1 MMNND
6 EQLIFEAYMQ
16 KIDEAP
22 IAPGDSYDEPFEPT
36 SIDKAQR
43 KKLAK
48 YSKETIDDDSLEAII
63 DKVTEFLN
71 SHENKTFPGDEDEFR
86 VKIRDLIVDAGK
98 ESETLKINS
107 TNAFYASRVIKN
119 ELKRLN
125 IIQIVPGQDVEVQDV
140 HDADVDASVEKGVQA
155 AVKRGPAKTAAEI
168 ASDDEYNRFFG
179 TKHKISFA
187 QNYVLDDEVEVEG
200 ELKQAVILITTD
212 LRGEFTGKELIVAL
226 RDEYKYDKA
235 KDISD
240 QLLDAGVIKV
250 AETDEEDD
258 EEGNKKVGD
267 LDLDDSEEDY
277 RSAVDTAYGDL
288 RRDISS
294 GQSPVMRPDDF

>member
-1 MMNND
+1 MNND

-125 IIQIVPGQDVEVQDV
+125 IIQIVPGQDVEV
-140 HDADVDASVEKGVQA
+140 
-155 AVKRGPAKTAAEI
+155 
-168 ASDDEYNRFFG
+168 
-179 TKHKISFA
+179 
-187 QNYVLDDEVEVEG
+187 EVEG